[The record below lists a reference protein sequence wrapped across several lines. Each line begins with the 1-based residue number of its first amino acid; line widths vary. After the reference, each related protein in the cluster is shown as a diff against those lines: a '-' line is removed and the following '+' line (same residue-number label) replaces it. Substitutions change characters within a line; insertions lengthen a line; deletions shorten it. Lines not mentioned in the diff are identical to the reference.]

1 MNLAA
6 HKWIGPL
13 ACSRGGLD
21 GSVKWT
27 LLELWGAGTW
37 TLEANQRVSTTR
49 EQLAAATGQSLD
61 VIKDHLQRL
70 ARLGWIRRTASGW
83 DLAWITPFPV
93 EPATQTP
100 GDLNPREAGDLNPRP
115 GDSSPRP
122 GDLNPRPSL
131 TSSPSLPSGE
141 PSLGRERDPD
151 TEAEQPLVLT
161 PLALVTAVR
170 KPDPIADAIDRILA
184 AQGLAIEAAIAKHGA
199 SPRCRLPA
207 AGTGDRAKIE
217 KLIRDRMTKDRPKR
231 TEADCMHVLAT
242 YARDWLAS
250 PLALQK
256 GWTRGTPWR
265 PDYFGD
271 RLGAD
276 LSPARAAKPAARQK
290 RYVDSAVYTGPP
302 LGLPPLL
309 NEPEPPRVEVETDW

>member
-27 LLELWGAGTW
+27 LLELWAAGTW

-49 EQLAAATGQSLD
+49 EQLAAATGQSID

-100 GDLNPREAGDLNPRP
+100 GDLNPRRVGDLNPRP

-131 TSSPSLPSGE
+131 TSSPILPSAE

-151 TEAEQPLVLT
+151 TEPLTLV
-161 PLALVTAVR
+161 PLFEVVT
-170 KPDPIADAIDRILA
+170 KPGPIADAIDRILA
-184 AQGLAIEAAIAKHGA
+184 AQAAAIEAAIAKHGA
-199 SPRCRLPA
+199 SHGCRLPA

-217 KLIRDRMTKDRPKR
+217 KLIRDRLTRDRPKR

-265 PDYFGD
+265 PTYFGD

-276 LSPARAAKPAARQK
+276 LSTPVHVRRSPRDNGLSNLATADDFAAMQAELDARNHRA
-290 RYVDSAVYTGPP
+290 
-302 LGLPPLL
+302 
-309 NEPEPPRVEVETDW
+309 

>member
-49 EQLAAATGQSLD
+49 EQLAAATGQSID

-100 GDLNPREAGDLNPRP
+100 GDLNPRGVGDLNPRP

-131 TSSPSLPSGE
+131 TSSPILPSAE

-151 TEAEQPLVLT
+151 PDQRPLVLT
-161 PLALVTAVR
+161 PLVGVVT

-184 AQGLAIEAAIAKHGA
+184 AQAAAIEAAIAKHGA

-217 KLIRDRMTKDRPKR
+217 KLLRDRMTKDRPKR

-276 LSPARAAKPAARQK
+276 LSTPVHVRRSPRDNGLSNLATADDFAAMQVELDARNHRA
-290 RYVDSAVYTGPP
+290 
-302 LGLPPLL
+302 
-309 NEPEPPRVEVETDW
+309 

>member
-49 EQLAAATGQSLD
+49 EQLAAATGQSID

-100 GDLNPREAGDLNPRP
+100 GDLNPRGVGDLNPRP

-131 TSSPSLPSGE
+131 TSSPILPSAE
-141 PSLGRERDPD
+141 PSVGRERD
-151 TEAEQPLVLT
+151 
-161 PLALVTAVR
+161 
-170 KPDPIADAIDRILA
+170 PDPIADAIDRILA
-184 AQGLAIEAAIAKHGA
+184 AQAAAIEAAIAKHGA

-217 KLIRDRMTKDRPKR
+217 KLLRDRMTKDRPKR

-276 LSPARAAKPAARQK
+276 LSTPVHVRRSPRDNGLSNLATADDFAAMQVELDARNHRA
-290 RYVDSAVYTGPP
+290 
-302 LGLPPLL
+302 
-309 NEPEPPRVEVETDW
+309 